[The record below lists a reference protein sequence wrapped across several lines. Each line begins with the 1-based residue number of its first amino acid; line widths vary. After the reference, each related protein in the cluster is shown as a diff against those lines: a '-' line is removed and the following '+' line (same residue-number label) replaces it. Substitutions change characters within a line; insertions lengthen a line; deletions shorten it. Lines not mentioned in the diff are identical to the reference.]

1 MPQGD
6 MTERNFSYSSKLTIL
21 FIATFFIRT
30 FPQTPPPSPDGPSGS
45 CVLNFTSYP
54 FQPTGEC
61 ISHVGQRINM
71 WGSYPTNLC
80 CRNVLPVMSQALA
93 IHVIKTQGQGSV
105 FLAQEEW
112 QNCNGPSHMQQ
123 NLSEQ
128 HCSFDD
134 LNSRSSQ
141 CSLTTLSGLRQDQPF
156 LDALSNCSQFGNAF
170 DNVCRKCTGAF
181 SALREYLLKKYDVN
195 ENKTET
201 AICGV
206 AAMISI
212 AAANMNGSFSVDI
225 DYIRCLSMLDTFE
238 PGYIK
243 LKYSLVEAIFSIL
256 IAITAVMLIILL
268 IKYVSKKKPKKPV
281 QSGPITTWSGLYR
294 FSKAEIENAI
304 NFERKDLGRGSAGQV
319 YKGVLPSGQ
328 VVAIKHINKSNT
340 SDSFTREVEGLSRI
354 RHPNLVCLF
363 GCCVEDGEQFLVYEY
378 CAAGNLAQH
387 LLRNDPVLTWER
399 RVKILRDC
407 ALALRYL
414 HHYIDGCIVHR
425 DIKLTNI
432 LLTENLDPKLSDFG
446 LAKMLG
452 MEESKVFTDV
462 RGTIGYMDP
471 EYMTNAKLTCASD
484 VYSFGIVSLQLL
496 SGQKVF
502 ELDLD
507 ARDQLTRKAKDIS
520 MNKRPP
526 EDLEDPRLNGNVNK
540 VDFESILQVAV
551 LCVAK
556 SSKGRPTIDL
566 VYEEMDKAWKN
577 TLADMITTMSL
588 ILLVNVA
595 AFGLVM
601 AVTVFLLGE
610 AKRVSAVGWMC
621 AVFNIAVFAAPL
633 SIMRQVIR
641 TNSVEYMPFS
651 LSFFLTLCATMW
663 FFYGLFT
670 KDYYIALPNVLGFLL
685 GVAQMILYLT
695 YKNSGKNDAENKG
708 SQEMKKFMGRNRPK
722 LMRS

>member
-1 MPQGD
+1 
-6 MTERNFSYSSKLTIL
+6 
-21 FIATFFIRT
+21 
-30 FPQTPPPSPDGPSGS
+30 
-45 CVLNFTSYP
+45 
-54 FQPTGEC
+54 
-61 ISHVGQRINM
+61 M

-93 IHVIKTQGQGSV
+93 IHVVKTQGQGSV

-112 QNCNGPSHMQQ
+112 QNCNGPLQMQQ
-123 NLSEQ
+123 SVSALK
-128 HCSFDD
+128 CGFDD

-141 CSLTTLSGLRQDQPF
+141 CSGTTLSGLSQDQPF
-156 LDALSNCSQFGNAF
+156 LDALRSCSQFGNAF
-170 DNVCRKCTGAF
+170 DGVCRNCTQAIL
-181 SALREYLLKKYDVN
+181 ALRDFLLKRYGVN
-195 ENKTET
+195 DENKTET

-212 AAANMNGSFSVDI
+212 AAANMKGSFSVDI
-225 DYIRCLSMLDTFE
+225 DYIRCLSMLDEFE
-238 PGYIK
+238 PDYIK
-243 LKYSLVEAIFSIL
+243 LKYSLAEAIFSIL

-268 IKYVSKKKPKKPV
+268 IKYVSKKKPQKPV

-340 SDSFTREVEGLSRI
+340 SDSFTREVEGLSRV

-577 TLADMITTMSL
+577 TLADMKK
-588 ILLVNVA
+588 
-595 AFGLVM
+595 
-601 AVTVFLLGE
+601 
-610 AKRVSAVGWMC
+610 AKKGISSSAT
-621 AVFNIAVFAAPL
+621 PL
-633 SIMRQVIR
+633 SISSDVF
-641 TNSVEYMPFS
+641 SV
-651 LSFFLTLCATMW
+651 
-663 FFYGLFT
+663 
-670 KDYYIALPNVLGFLL
+670 
-685 GVAQMILYLT
+685 
-695 YKNSGKNDAENKG
+695 
-708 SQEMKKFMGRNRPK
+708 
-722 LMRS
+722 

>member
-1 MPQGD
+1 MG
-6 MTERNFSYSSKLTIL
+6 MR
-21 FIATFFIRT
+21 RC
-30 FPQTPPPSPDGPSGS
+30 TPSTSPDGPSGS

-61 ISHVGQRINM
+61 IGHVGPRINM

-112 QNCNGPSHMQQ
+112 QNCNGPLHMQQ
-123 NLSEQ
+123 ILSAQ
-128 HCSFDD
+128 HCGFDD

-141 CSLTTLSGLRQDQPF
+141 CSGTTLSGLRQDQPF
-156 LDALSNCSQFGNAF
+156 QDALSNCSQFGNAF

-181 SALREYLLKKYDVN
+181 SALRDYLLKKYNVKD

-225 DYIRCLSMLDTFE
+225 DYIRCLSMLDTFD
-238 PGYIK
+238 
-243 LKYSLVEAIFSIL
+243 SLVEAILSIL

-363 GCCVEDGEQFLVYEY
+363 GCCVEDGEQFL
-378 CAAGNLAQH
+378 
-387 LLRNDPVLTWER
+387 
-399 RVKILRDC
+399 
-407 ALALRYL
+407 
-414 HHYIDGCIVHR
+414 
-425 DIKLTNI
+425 LTNI

-540 VDFESILQVAV
+540 VDFESILQIAV

-577 TLADMITTMSL
+577 TLADMKKAKKGISSSATHCLYLRMCFQFDMQRFMINKVL
-588 ILLVNVA
+588 GLLA
-595 AFGLVM
+595 G
-601 AVTVFLLGE
+601 
-610 AKRVSAVGWMC
+610 
-621 AVFNIAVFAAPL
+621 AVFGNND
-633 SIMRQVIR
+633 VIKVD
-641 TNSVEYMPFS
+641 T
-651 LSFFLTLCATMW
+651 A
-663 FFYGLFT
+663 
-670 KDYYIALPNVLGFLL
+670 
-685 GVAQMILYLT
+685 
-695 YKNSGKNDAENKG
+695 
-708 SQEMKKFMGRNRPK
+708 
-722 LMRS
+722 

>member
-1 MPQGD
+1 
-6 MTERNFSYSSKLTIL
+6 
-21 FIATFFIRT
+21 
-30 FPQTPPPSPDGPSGS
+30 
-45 CVLNFTSYP
+45 
-54 FQPTGEC
+54 
-61 ISHVGQRINM
+61 M

-93 IHVIKTQGQGSV
+93 IHVVKTQGQGSV

-112 QNCNGPSHMQQ
+112 QNCSGPLQMQQ
-123 NLSEQ
+123 SVSALK
-128 HCSFDD
+128 CGFDD

-141 CSLTTLSGLRQDQPF
+141 CSRTTLSGLSQDQPF
-156 LDALSNCSQFGNAF
+156 LDALRNCSQFGNAF
-170 DNVCRKCTGAF
+170 DGVCRNCTRAIL
-181 SALREYLLKKYDVN
+181 ALREFLLKRYGVKD

-212 AAANMNGSFSVDI
+212 AAANMKGSFSVDI
-225 DYIRCLSMLDTFE
+225 DYIRCLSMLDKFE
-238 PGYIK
+238 PDYIK
-243 LKYSLVEAIFSIL
+243 LKYSLAEAIFSIL

-268 IKYVSKKKPKKPV
+268 IKYVSKKKPQKPV

-340 SDSFTREVEGLSRI
+340 SDSFTREVEGLSRV

-425 DIKLTNI
+425 DIK
-432 LLTENLDPKLSDFG
+432 
-446 LAKMLG
+446 
-452 MEESKVFTDV
+452 
-462 RGTIGYMDP
+462 
-471 EYMTNAKLTCASD
+471 
-484 VYSFGIVSLQLL
+484 
-496 SGQKVF
+496 
-502 ELDLD
+502 
-507 ARDQLTRKAKDIS
+507 AKDIS

-577 TLADMITTMSL
+577 TLADMKK
-588 ILLVNVA
+588 
-595 AFGLVM
+595 
-601 AVTVFLLGE
+601 
-610 AKRVSAVGWMC
+610 AKKGISSSAT
-621 AVFNIAVFAAPL
+621 PL
-633 SIMRQVIR
+633 SISSDVF
-641 TNSVEYMPFS
+641 SV
-651 LSFFLTLCATMW
+651 
-663 FFYGLFT
+663 
-670 KDYYIALPNVLGFLL
+670 
-685 GVAQMILYLT
+685 
-695 YKNSGKNDAENKG
+695 
-708 SQEMKKFMGRNRPK
+708 
-722 LMRS
+722 